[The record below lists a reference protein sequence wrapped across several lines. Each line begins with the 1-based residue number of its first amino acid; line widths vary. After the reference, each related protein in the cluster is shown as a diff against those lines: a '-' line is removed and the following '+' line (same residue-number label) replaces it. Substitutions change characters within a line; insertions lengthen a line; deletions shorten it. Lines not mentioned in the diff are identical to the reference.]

1 MMGTRLTRDR
11 EDDAPLAASKR
22 RRVAV
27 GRATE
32 ELIEAKGDTLVA
44 RRHDQSPPRGLLQA
58 IVEDKIDTTF
68 LISHR
73 LPLEKAA
80 EG

>member
-1 MMGTRLTRDR
+1 MGTRLTRDR

-32 ELIEAKGDTLVA
+32 ELIEAKGDTPVA
-44 RRHDQSPPRGLLQA
+44 RAVTINRPR
-58 IVEDKIDTTF
+58 
-68 LISHR
+68 
-73 LPLEKAA
+73 AA
-80 EG
+80 CSRR